1 VSFTKSSN
9 HVAVVYAEGEIVD
22 GWGDPDQVGGDRLAH
37 YLRDIRSNKQ
47 IKAVVLRIN
56 SPGGSA
62 FASDIIA
69 REILLLRKKGIPV
82 VVSMGDVAASGGYYI
97 AARGTKI
104 LANNSTITG
113 SIGVFGLHFNFE
125 ELAKKINLGVDGSK
139 TSRYA
144 DLLSSH
150 RVATPDE
157 IALVQKLVDRVYD
170 DFVGIV
176 AEGRSLERDK
186 VHAIAQGRVW
196 LGLNAKENG
205 LVDSFGNLTDAIHLS
220 QKLAKIDQAEIVQYP
235 SLHEGRSN
243 FLQKLLSDEEEEPF
257 LFTSTATNNP
267 AMQFIR
273 AHWDRLKQIK
283 SYNDPQGVYLT
294 CPMQVG
300 EK

>member
-1 VSFTKSSN
+1 
-9 HVAVVYAEGEIVD
+9 
-22 GWGDPDQVGGDRLAH
+22 
-37 YLRDIRSNKQ
+37 
-47 IKAVVLRIN
+47 
-56 SPGGSA
+56 
-62 FASDIIA
+62 
-69 REILLLRKKGIPV
+69 
-82 VVSMGDVAASGGYYI
+82 
-97 AARGTKI
+97 
-104 LANNSTITG
+104 
-113 SIGVFGLHFNFE
+113 
-125 ELAKKINLGVDGSK
+125 
-139 TSRYA
+139 
-144 DLLSSH
+144 
-150 RVATPDE
+150 
-157 IALVQKLVDRVYD
+157 
-170 DFVGIV
+170 VGIV

-205 LVDSFGNLTDAIHLS
+205 LVDSFGNLTDAIQLS